1 MSISEFIRRPYLQTD
16 SNTALIARNNYSNP
30 IQMWN
35 DKTRSFLAIE
45 RPKVILRQEELFD
58 IDALQRKLPPLTVHP
73 RPSLRAPRPRLRAPR
88 PPPLLPSRILDEPPL
103 LAQEYGFSMASNKVS
118 FPPLNEE
125 KSIRGEEVNSP
136 LEYKFTQKGLDYA
149 RSKAITPASAFSAED
164 LKFIQSQLDPEVLDA
179 VGYGSLMQD

>member
-1 MSISEFIRRPYLQTD
+1 MGMTLENMSISEFIRRPYLQTD

-35 DKTRSFLAIE
+35 DKTRSFLRIE

-58 IDALQRKLPPLTVHP
+58 LEALQRKLPPL
-73 RPSLRAPRPRLRAPR
+73 A
-88 PPPLLPSRILDEPPL
+88 
-103 LAQEYGFSMASNKVS
+103 EYGFTMASPRVS

-136 LEYKFTQKGLDYA
+136 LEYKFTQKGLDFA
-149 RSKAITPASAFSAED
+149 RSKAIAPASAFSAYD
-164 LKFIQSQLDPEVLDA
+164 LKFIQSELDPEVLDA